1 MTAALLATIL
11 FSLSAVSGKR
21 LSHYLSGVEAN
32 FWRFLLSAFLLG
44 AYAHSFGA
52 GLGGGALGVFFI
64 SGIVGFGIGDYGL
77 FRAYPILGSRLTMV
91 MTQCLA
97 APIAAA
103 IEWLWLGNGLSFG
116 QVLAGTAILVGVA
129 LALAPSETS
138 QVDKKHWKAGIM
150 WGLMSAFGQGF
161 GAVLSRKAISVMEAA
176 TTFESWLGFRYKL
189 ETVDG
194 MSQAYQR
201 VLGGLTVMA
210 VLLVFRKIK
219 IRNSGPIQTEVALT
233 PATVKLVAALVVAN
247 ALCGPTLGVGA
258 YQWALS
264 GLPAGIVLSVVAL
277 SPLVIIPFAMKFEGE
292 RPTVRSIIGSMV
304 AVAGVIV
311 MTNQVS
317 Q

>member
-1 MTAALLATIL
+1 MTAAILATIL

-21 LSHYLSGVEAN
+21 LSHHLSGVEAN
-32 FWRFLLSAFLLG
+32 FWRFLLAAALLG
-44 AYAHSFGA
+44 VYAHSMGA

-64 SGIVGFGIGDYGL
+64 SGIVGFGVGDYGL
-77 FRAYPILGSRLTMV
+77 FRAFPILGSRLTMV

-97 APIAAA
+97 APFAAA
-103 IEWLWLGNGLSFG
+103 FEWLWLDNGVSFG

-161 GAVLSRKAISVMEAA
+161 GAVLSRKAGSMVAEDV
-176 TTFESWLGFRYKL
+176 
-189 ETVDG
+189 TVNG
-194 MSQAYQR
+194 LSAAYQR

-210 VLLVFRKIK
+210 ILLLIRKIK
-219 IRNSGPIQTEVALT
+219 TRNGGSIQTEVPLT
-233 PATVKLVAALVVAN
+233 PASLKWIVVLIVFN

-258 YQWALS
+258 YQGALNVDD
-264 GLPAGIVLSVVAL
+264 LPAGIVLSVVAL

-292 RPTVRSIIGSMV
+292 RPTIRSIIGSV
-304 AVAGVIV
+304 IAVAGVIV

>member
-1 MTAALLATIL
+1 MTAAILATIL

-64 SGIVGFGIGDYGL
+64 SGVVGFGIGDYGL

-97 APIAAA
+97 APFAAS
-103 IEWLWLGNGLSFG
+103 IEWLWLGETLSPG
-116 QVLAGTAILVGVA
+116 QVLAGTAILVGVG
-129 LALAPSETS
+129 LALAPSETKD
-138 QVDKKHWKAGIM
+138 VDKKHWKAGIM

-161 GAVLSRKAISVMEAA
+161 GAVLSRKAVSVVEAGA
-176 TTFESWLGFRYKL
+176 
-189 ETVDG
+189 TVDG
-194 MSQAYQR
+194 LSQAYQR
-201 VLGGLTVMA
+201 ILGGLTVMA
-210 VLLVFRKIK
+210 VLLVFRTIK
-219 IRNSGPIQTEVALT
+219 IRNSGPIQTEVVLM
-233 PATVKLVAALVVAN
+233 PATVKRVAALVVAN

-258 YQWALS
+258 YQLALT

-277 SPLVIIPFAMKFEGE
+277 SPLVIIPLAMKFEGE
-292 RPTVRSIIGSMV
+292 RPTVRSMIGSVV

-317 Q
+317 VAGRSATSS

>member
-1 MTAALLATIL
+1 MTAAILATLL

-21 LSHYLSGVEAN
+21 LSHHLSGVEAN
-32 FWRFLLSAFLLG
+32 FWRFLLAAFLLG
-44 AYAHSFGA
+44 AYAHSFGL
-52 GLGGGALGVFFI
+52 GLGGGALGLFFI
-64 SGIVGFGIGDYGL
+64 SGIIGFGVGDYGL

-97 APIAAA
+97 APFAAS
-103 IEWLWLGNGLSFG
+103 IEWLWMGETLSIG

-129 LALAPSETS
+129 LALAPSETT
-138 QVDKKHWKAGIM
+138 DIDRKHWKAGIL

-161 GAVLSRKAISVMEAA
+161 GAVLSRKALSVVEA
-176 TTFESWLGFRYKL
+176 GV
-189 ETVDG
+189 TVDG
-194 MSQAYQR
+194 LSQAYQR

-210 VLLVFRKIK
+210 VLLLFQKMRL
-219 IRNSGPIQTEVALT
+219 RNGATIQTEVALT

-264 GLPAGIVLSVVAL
+264 SLPSGIVLSVVAL
-277 SPLVIIPFAMKFEGE
+277 SPLVIIPLAMKFEGE
-292 RPTVRSIIGSMV
+292 RPTARSIIGSMV

-311 MTNQVS
+311 MANQVAP
-317 Q
+317 

>member
-1 MTAALLATIL
+1 MTAAILATIL

-21 LSHYLSGVEAN
+21 LSHHVSGVEAN
-32 FWRFLLSAFLLG
+32 FWRFLRAAALLG
-44 AYAHSFGA
+44 IYAHSMGA

-64 SGIVGFGIGDYGL
+64 SGIVGFGVGDYGL
-77 FRAYPILGSRLTMV
+77 FRAFPILGSRLTMV

-97 APIAAA
+97 APFAAA
-103 IEWLWLGNGLSFG
+103 FEWLWLDNGLSFG

-161 GAVLSRKAISVMEAA
+161 GAVLSRKAGSMVAEDV
-176 TTFESWLGFRYKL
+176 
-189 ETVDG
+189 TVNG
-194 MSQAYQR
+194 LSAAYQR

-210 VLLVFRKIK
+210 ILLLIRKIK
-219 IRNSGPIQTEVALT
+219 TRNGGSIQTEVPLT
-233 PATVKLVAALVVAN
+233 PASLKWIVVLIVFN

-258 YQWALS
+258 YQWALNVDD
-264 GLPAGIVLSVVAL
+264 LPAGIVLSVVAL

-292 RPTVRSIIGSMV
+292 RPTIRSIIGSV
-304 AVAGVIV
+304 IAVAGVIV

>member
-1 MTAALLATIL
+1 LDHRMTAAILATLL

-21 LSHYLSGVEAN
+21 LSHHLSGVEAN
-32 FWRFLLSAFLLG
+32 FWRFLLAAFLLG
-44 AYAHSFGA
+44 AYAHSFGL
-52 GLGGGALGVFFI
+52 GLGGGALGLFFI
-64 SGIVGFGIGDYGL
+64 SGIIGFGVGDYGL

-97 APIAAA
+97 APFAAS
-103 IEWLWLGNGLSFG
+103 IEWLWMGETLSIG

-129 LALAPSETS
+129 LALAPSETT
-138 QVDKKHWKAGIM
+138 DIDRKHWKAGIL

-161 GAVLSRKAISVMEAA
+161 GAVLSRKALSVVEA
-176 TTFESWLGFRYKL
+176 GV
-189 ETVDG
+189 TVDG
-194 MSQAYQR
+194 LSQAYQR

-210 VLLVFRKIK
+210 VLLLFQKMRL
-219 IRNSGPIQTEVALT
+219 RNGATIQTEVALT

-264 GLPAGIVLSVVAL
+264 SLPSGIVLSVVAL
-277 SPLVIIPFAMKFEGE
+277 SPLVIIPLAMKFEGE
-292 RPTVRSIIGSMV
+292 RPTARSIIGSMV

-311 MTNQVS
+311 MANQVAP
-317 Q
+317 

>member
-1 MTAALLATIL
+1 MTAAILATIL
-11 FSLSAVSGKR
+11 FSLSAISGKR

-64 SGIVGFGIGDYGL
+64 SGVVGFGIGDYGL

-97 APIAAA
+97 APFAAS
-103 IEWLWLGNGLSFG
+103 IEWLWLGETLSPG
-116 QVLAGTAILVGVA
+116 QVLAGTAILVGVG
-129 LALAPSETS
+129 LALAPSETKD
-138 QVDKKHWKAGIM
+138 VDKKHWKAGIM

-161 GAVLSRKAISVMEAA
+161 GAVLSRKAVSVVEAGA
-176 TTFESWLGFRYKL
+176 
-189 ETVDG
+189 TVDG
-194 MSQAYQR
+194 LSQAYQR
-201 VLGGLTVMA
+201 ILGGLTVMA
-210 VLLVFRKIK
+210 VLLVFRTIK
-219 IRNSGPIQTEVALT
+219 IRNSGPIQTEVVLM
-233 PATVKLVAALVVAN
+233 PATVKRVAALVVAN

-258 YQWALS
+258 YQLALT

-277 SPLVIIPFAMKFEGE
+277 SPLVIIPLAMKFEGE
-292 RPTVRSIIGSMV
+292 RPTVRSMIGSVV